1 MLVGMPLL
9 QVFDRMGCGG
19 IILSTTGH
27 ILATNISARLTLK
40 QMFALDEAAVATLN
54 GAGREIIK
62 QLLSR
67 GRSRIKLDDENWI
80 LIERSDRRPLIMNCV
95 PVPVLSEDGPHSVL
109 LLIDLDA
116 TPLPSAACLEQ
127 IFGLTRAE
135 ARLTLFLVG
144 GKTLTEIAEM
154 LNLSV
159 ATVRTQLKC
168 VFEKTYTHRQAEL
181 VVLVLRLAALP

>member
-9 QVFDRMGCGG
+9 RVFDRMGCGG

-27 ILATNISARLTLK
+27 ILAINTSAQLILQR
-40 QMFALDEAAVATLN
+40 MFELDEAATAALS
-54 GAGREIIK
+54 GSGREVIK

-67 GRSRIKLDDENWI
+67 GRTRVSLDNENWI
-80 LIERSDRRPLIMNCV
+80 LIGRSAQRPLIMNCV
-95 PVPVLSEDGPHSVL
+95 PVPVLSDDGPHSVL

-116 TPLPSAACLEQ
+116 TPLPSTSCLEQ

-135 ARLTLFLVG
+135 ARLTLLLVS
-144 GKTLTEIAEM
+144 GKTLNEVAEM

-159 ATVRTQLKC
+159 ATVRTQLRA
-168 VFEKTYTHRQAEL
+168 VFEKTHTHRQAEL
-181 VVLVLRLAALP
+181 VVLVSRLAALP

>member
-54 GAGREIIK
+54 GAGREIVK

-154 LNLSV
+154 LDLSV

-168 VFEKTYTHRQAEL
+168 VFEKTHTHRQAEL